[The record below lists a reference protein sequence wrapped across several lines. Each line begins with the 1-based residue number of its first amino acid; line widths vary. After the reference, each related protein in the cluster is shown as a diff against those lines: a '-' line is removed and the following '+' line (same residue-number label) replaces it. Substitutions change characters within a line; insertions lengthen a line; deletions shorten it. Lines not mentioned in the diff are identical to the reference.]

1 MARPTCATC
10 AAFFRLDDEFGECR
24 SRSPTQAFRETPHA
38 WPVVMIGDWCLEH
51 VLQVADEPAPFT
63 PFTGPVLQCECA
75 SCKAE
80 RTPSAPPPPEPD
92 PQGL

>member
-10 AAFFRLDDEFGECR
+10 AAFKPSARDDDKEHGACR
-24 SRSPTQAFRETPHA
+24 RRAPFVSVF
-38 WPVVMIGDWCLEH
+38 VDDWCLEH
-51 VLQVADEPAPFT
+51 VPQADAEPAPFT